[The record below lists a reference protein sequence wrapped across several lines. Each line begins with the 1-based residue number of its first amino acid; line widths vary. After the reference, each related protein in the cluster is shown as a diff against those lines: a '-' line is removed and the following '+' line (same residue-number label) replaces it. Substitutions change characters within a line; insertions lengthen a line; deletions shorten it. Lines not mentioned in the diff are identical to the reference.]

1 MSIPKEPRQM
11 MINMMYLVLTAL
23 LALNVS
29 AEILNA
35 FKVVNDGIER
45 TIVSMDKKNAAIY
58 DAFEKKVEI
67 DSAAKPFQVKALK
80 AKVLS
85 ESLIAE
91 IDKLYDDLMEESGA
105 IKNEETGKKELK
117 TDRDTETPTLLMV
130 NRKRGYDLQDKINEA
145 RDNFLE
151 LYGDARG
158 NKEASCPL
166 RAFDDDIPKEGGGIR
181 KDWVIYNFSD
191 VPVIAAMT
199 ILSKLKNDVK
209 STESDVIEYL
219 SSQIGADA
227 FKFDV
232 LKARA
237 IPKKS
242 YLNLGDRYEAD
253 IFVSASSS
261 TVDPIVYYG
270 NFDSKYIKKQE
281 DGNWPAEIEADEV
294 PLLPG
299 YTKGE
304 DPVGGVVKYET
315 SPNRQ
320 GTITYR
326 GVVAVKNTNTGKT
339 KYYPFENEYTVAKS
353 QAVVS
358 ADKMNVLYI
367 GVDNPVSISVP
378 GFQAN
383 QIRPSITSGYGSL
396 TPTSGGGYMAKVTK
410 TGEAKINVSV
420 VSDGSTKNVGGKKFR
435 IKRIPNPTAYVG
447 NSPGPVIK
455 NGELK
460 ASRGLYAKAD
470 NFEFDVNF
478 TIKSFEITYKKARSN
493 NLTILQN
500 KGPLWTGDI
509 KNLIKQV
516 KPGDRLWIDN
526 IRIAA
531 PDGTTRTANISFK
544 IL

>member
-35 FKVVNDGIER
+35 FKIVNDGIKR
-45 TIVSMDKKNAAIY
+45 TIVSIDQKNAAIY
-58 DAFEKKVEI
+58 DAFDKKVSNDPKAEPYQQQALEAKRISEI
-67 DSAAKPFQVKALK
+67 LV
-80 AKVLS
+80 
-85 ESLIAE
+85 AE
-91 IDKLYDDLMEESGA
+91 IHKIHIEMMDESGSV
-105 IKNEETGKKELK
+105 IDEETGEKVLK
-117 TDRDTETPTLLMV
+117 TDRDTETSTLLMI
-130 NRKRGYDLQDKINEA
+130 NRKKGYELQKRINES
-145 RDNFLE
+145 REKFLN
-151 LYGDARG
+151 LYGEARA
-158 NKEASCPL
+158 NKEVSMPL
-166 RAFDDDIPKEGGGIR
+166 RAFDDDIKREGGVR
-181 KDWVIYNFSD
+181 KDWVEYNFSD
-191 VPVIAAMT
+191 IPVIACLT
-199 ILSKLKNDVK
+199 ILTKLINDVK
-209 STESDVIEYL
+209 STESNVIEYL
-219 SSQIGADA
+219 SSQIGVED

-237 IPKKS
+237 IAKKS
-242 YLNLGDRYEAD
+242 YLNLGDKYEAD

-261 TVDPIVYYG
+261 SVDPIVYYG
-270 NFDSKYIKKQE
+270 NFDSKYIKKEE
-281 DGNWPAEIEADEV
+281 DGNWPAEVDADEI
-294 PLLPG
+294 PLLAG
-299 YTKGE
+299 YTKGD

-315 SPNRQ
+315 APNRQ

-326 GVVAVKNTNTGKT
+326 GVVAVKNTSTGAT

-396 TPTSGGGYMAKVTK
+396 TAVTGGGYIAKVTK
-410 TGEAKINVSV
+410 TGDAKINVSV

-435 IKRIPNPTAYVG
+435 VKRIPNPTAYVG

>member
-58 DAFEKKVEI
+58 EAFEQKVSNDPKAE
-67 DSAAKPFQVKALK
+67 PYQQKALMAK
-80 AKVLS
+80 AIS
-85 ESLIAE
+85 EELVTE
-91 IDKLYDDLMEESGA
+91 IDKLYHEMMEESGS
-105 IKNEETGKKELK
+105 IKNEETGKMELK
-117 TDRDTETPTLLMV
+117 TDRDTETPTLLLV
-130 NRKRGYDLQDKINEA
+130 NRKKGYDLQDKINVA
-145 RDNFLE
+145 REKFLE
-151 LYGDARG
+151 LYGEAKV
-158 NKEASCPL
+158 NKEASMPL
-166 RAFDDDIPKEGGGIR
+166 RAFDDDIPKEGGVK

-209 STESDVIEYL
+209 SAESDVIEYL
-219 SSQIGADA
+219 SSQIGVED

-237 IPKKS
+237 IAKKS
-242 YLNLGDRYEAD
+242 YLNLGDKYEAD

-261 TVDPIVYYG
+261 SVDPIVYYG

-281 DGNWPAEIEADEV
+281 DGSWPPEVDADEV
-294 PLLPG
+294 PLLSG

-326 GVVAVKNTNTGKT
+326 GVVAVKNTSTGAT

-367 GVDNPVSISVP
+367 GVENPISVSVP

-383 QIRPSITSGYGSL
+383 QIKPNISQGSL
-396 TPTSGGGYMAKVTK
+396 TPAPGGGYIAKVVK
-410 TGEAKINVSV
+410 TGDAKINVSV
-420 VSDGSTKNVGGKKFR
+420 VADGKSKAVGSAPFRVKN
-435 IKRIPNPTAYVG
+435 IPNPTAYVG
-447 NSPGPVIK
+447 NSSGPVIK
-455 NGELK
+455 SGELR

-470 NFEFDVNF
+470 NFDFAVKF
-478 TIKSFEITYKKARSN
+478 TIRSFEITYKKARSN
-493 NLTILQN
+493 NLIPLQN
-500 KGPLWTGDI
+500 KGPLWTGEV
-509 KNLIKQV
+509 KKLIQQV

-526 IRIAA
+526 IKIAG
-531 PDGTTRTANISFK
+531 PDGKTRTANISFK
-544 IL
+544 IM